1 MFKKIFNYSFFLN
14 LFFVFVIIIFFGAV
28 LKYHYEGGKRFQSL
42 QKIANLLASIPLHT
56 IVMIENKS
64 LNLNKPA
71 ILKRHKNKKRFQ
83 KFIDTERSG
92 LLVLPRYVND
102 LNRSVVDIVDLK
114 DFKVIHT
121 YKHDVDHMND
131 QVINKAEFPR
141 LKIDGALIRFQYF
154 NPIILENGSLIS
166 QASGPLFKIDF
177 CSKLKWLNDQE
188 VFHHSI
194 SVDSEKNIWVPSRM
208 SPHSKN
214 VESYEIKNFYDDS
227 ITKLNLDG
235 KILYQKSVIEILIE
249 NKILPENYAVTMAL
263 ANHLDPI
270 HLNDIEPALTDTKY
284 WKKGDVFLSIRTLS
298 SIIHFRP
305 SSNKIIN
312 YITGPFAMQHDVD
325 FVSDKEISIF
335 NNNNF
340 PIESDYSE
348 VLIYNFETKTFRK
361 LFDDQ
366 LKKENFKTYSQGEL
380 QILNDGSLMVEEQN
394 HGRIIFFNNQGEK
407 EWEFVNKDLKG
418 DINRITW
425 SSIIEDEIFIKN
437 FKLLLKNK
445 KC

>member
-1 MFKKIFNYSFFLN
+1 M
-14 LFFVFVIIIFFGAV
+14 
-28 LKYHYEGGKRFQSL
+28 
-42 QKIANLLASIPLHT
+42 
-56 IVMIENKS
+56 
-64 LNLNKPA
+64 
-71 ILKRHKNKKRFQ
+71 
-83 KFIDTERSG
+83 
-92 LLVLPRYVND
+92 LPRYVND

-194 SVDSEKNIWVPSRM
+194 SIDSEKNIWVPSRM

-235 KILYQKSVIEILIE
+235 KILYQKSVIEILTE

-263 ANHLDPI
+263 AKHLDPI

-284 WKKGDVFLSIRTLS
+284 WKKGDVFLSVRTLS

-305 SSNKIIN
+305 NSNKIIN

-340 PIESDYSE
+340 PIENDYSE

-407 EWEFVNKDLKG
+407 EWEFVNKDIKG

-437 FKLLLKNK
+437 FKLSLKNK